1 MSGTITKLEIQK
13 RNKERVNV
21 YLDDQFAFG
30 VMLSVAL
37 ELKKDQ
43 FLSDADIERLQQQ
56 DDRHKAYQ
64 RALNYLSF
72 RARSRVEIER
82 YLRDKK
88 YEPDV
93 IAATVERLAGEGLVD
108 DTAFA
113 QSWVNNRE
121 RLKPKGAR
129 ALRYELRQKGLSD
142 TAIENALEEI
152 DESEMAWRAIEK
164 KLRQWQRFDEESF
177 KRKAMGFLS
186 RRGFPYEVTRETVER
201 AWQMTAGDQKT
212 SN

>member
-21 YLDDQFAFG
+21 YLDEKFAFG

-37 ELKKDQ
+37 ELKKGQ
-43 FLSDADIERLQQQ
+43 FLSDAEIEQLKQQ
-56 DDRHKAYQ
+56 DDRNKAYQ

-88 YEPDV
+88 YTPDV
-93 IAATVERLAGEGLVD
+93 ISDTVEKLAEEGLID

-113 QSWVNNRE
+113 QSWVENRE

-142 TAIENALEEI
+142 AAIENALEDV
-152 DESEMAWRAIEK
+152 DEEAMAWQALEK
-164 KLRQWQRFDEESF
+164 KLRQWQGLDEETF
-177 KRKAMGFLS
+177 KRKAMSFLS
-186 RRGFPYEVTRETVER
+186 RRGFGYDVTREAVDQ
-201 AWQMTAGDQKT
+201 AWAQNDDP
-212 SN
+212 SS

>member
-21 YLDDQFAFG
+21 YLDEQFSFG

-37 ELKKDQ
+37 ELKKGQ
-43 FLSDADIERLQQQ
+43 VLSDADIEQLKQQ
-56 DDRHKAYQ
+56 DNRHKAYQ

-93 IAATVERLAGEGLVD
+93 IAATIERLDEAGLVD

-113 QSWVNNRE
+113 ESWVANRE

-129 ALRYELRQKGLSD
+129 ALRYELQQKGLSE
-142 TAIENALEEI
+142 TAIDAALEQI
-152 DESEMAWRAIEK
+152 DESELAWRAIEK
-164 KLRQWQRFDEESF
+164 KVRQWQALDEDGF
-177 KRKAMGFLS
+177 KRKAMAYLS
-186 RRGFPYEVTRETVER
+186 RRGFDYDVTIETVER
-201 AWQMTAGDQKT
+201 AWQKVT
-212 SN
+212 SEQTG

>member
-21 YLDDQFAFG
+21 YLDEKFAFG

-37 ELKKDQ
+37 ELKKGQD
-43 FLSDADIERLQQQ
+43 LSDAEIDQLKQQ

-88 YEPDV
+88 YGADV
-93 IAATVERLAGEGLVD
+93 IADTVNKLAAEGLVD

-113 QSWVNNRE
+113 QSWVENRE
-121 RLKPKGAR
+121 RLKPKGTR
-129 ALRYELRQKGLSD
+129 ALRYELRQKGLND
-142 TAIENALEEI
+142 AAIENALEEV
-152 DESEMAWRAIEK
+152 DEEAMAWQALEK
-164 KLRQWQRFDEESF
+164 KLRQWQRLDEETF
-177 KRKAMGFLS
+177 KRKAMSFLS
-186 RRGFPYEVTRETVER
+186 RRGFGYEVTREAVER
-201 AWQMTAGDQKT
+201 AWTLSDDQ
-212 SN
+212 N

>member
-21 YLDDQFAFG
+21 YLDERFAFG
-30 VMLSVAL
+30 VMLSVGL
-37 ELKKDQ
+37 ELKKGQ
-43 FLSDADIERLQQQ
+43 LLSDADIERLKQQ
-56 DDRHKAYQ
+56 DTRHKAYQ

-93 IAATVERLAGEGLVD
+93 IAATIERLDEEGLVD
-108 DTAFA
+108 DSAFA
-113 QSWVNNRE
+113 ESWVENRE

-129 ALRYELRQKGLSD
+129 ALRYELQQKGLNES
-142 TAIENALEEI
+142 AIDAALEQI
-152 DESEMAWRAIEK
+152 DEGELAWRAIEK
-164 KLRQWQRFDEESF
+164 KVRQWQALDEDGF
-177 KRKAMGFLS
+177 KRKALGFLS
-186 RRGFPYEVTRETVER
+186 RRGFDYDVTMETVER
-201 AWQMTAGDQKT
+201 AWQMVNPEQTE
-212 SN
+212 